1 MGYDGSLKFNTEIN
15 DSGFNSGISKLGSVA
30 SGGLKVIAGSVAG
43 VAAAFVAVSKMSLDS
58 VASLEQN
65 IGGVETLFKDSAQTV
80 IDLSLIHI

>member
-15 DSGFNSGISKLGSVA
+15 ESGFSSGVSKLGGIA

-43 VAAAFVAVSKMSLDS
+43 VTAAFGAVSKMSLDS

-65 IGGVETLFKDSAQTV
+65 VGGVKTV
-80 IDLSLIHI
+80 RRQ